1 MKAWLVL
8 LTWSL
13 CAVVQAQPLP
23 SAPAPAP
30 APAPDAGTP
39 QRIAAERQQ
48 LQAQRNDVEQAHEL
62 RSRECWQRFAV
73 NDCLREVRRSRR
85 AALDPLRAW
94 ELELNAQER
103 AWQTFQREERLRQKD
118 DAQERKP

>member
-1 MKAWLVL
+1 MKTRLVL
-8 LTWSL
+8 LAWSL
-13 CAVVQAQPLP
+13 CAVVQAQSQPQPQP
-23 SAPAPAP
+23 S

-85 AALDPLRAW
+85 AALDPLRAR

-118 DAQERKP
+118 DAQERQP

>member
-1 MKAWLVL
+1 MKIGLVL
-8 LTWSL
+8 LAWSL
-13 CAVVQAQPLP
+13 CAAVQAQPLP
-23 SAPAPAP
+23 S

-48 LQAQRNDVEQAHEL
+48 LQAQRNAVEQAHDL

-85 AALDPLRAW
+85 AALDPLRAR

-118 DAQERKP
+118 DGEERKP

>member
-1 MKAWLVL
+1 MKTRLVL
-8 LTWSL
+8 LAWSL
-13 CAVVQAQPLP
+13 CAVVQAHSQPQPQL
-23 SAPAPAP
+23 S

-62 RSRECWQRFAV
+62 RSRACWQRFAV

-85 AALDPLRAW
+85 AALDPLRAR

-118 DAQERKP
+118 DAQERQP

>member
-1 MKAWLVL
+1 MKIRLVL

-23 SAPAPAP
+23 SS
-30 APAPDAGTP
+30 PAPDAGTP

-48 LQAQRNDVEQAHEL
+48 LQAQRNDVEQA
-62 RSRECWQRFAV
+62 QRFAV

-85 AALDPLRAW
+85 AALDPLRAR
-94 ELELNAQER
+94 ELALNAQER

>member
-1 MKAWLVL
+1 MKAWLVM

-13 CAVVQAQPLP
+13 CAVAQAQPLP

-30 APAPDAGTP
+30 DTGTP

-73 NDCLREVRRSRR
+73 NDCLRDVRRSRR
-85 AALDPLRAW
+85 AALGPLRAR